1 MLAIHGGAGVISE
14 TVKKY
19 GEAAYLDTLR
29 AALAAGREVL
39 ANDGAAI
46 DAVQAAVE
54 VMEDSPLFNAGRGSV
69 FAANGQHEMEASLQ
83 DGCSRRAGA
92 VLGLRTTR
100 HPIAA
105 ARAVMDRTR
114 HVALSHCDEWLAA
127 QGVSSGRPVGSTSA
141 IVASSWLLRRPPTQ

>member
-1 MLAIHGGAGVISE
+1 MAAPKTSDFVLAIHGGAGVISE

-39 ANDGAAI
+39 ANNGAAI

-69 FAANGQHEMEASLQ
+69 FAANGQHETPDLRHDPSTPASHL
-83 DGCSRRAGA
+83 GA
-92 VLGLRTTR
+92 
-100 HPIAA
+100 
-105 ARAVMDRTR
+105 
-114 HVALSHCDEWLAA
+114 S
-127 QGVSSGRPVGSTSA
+127 
-141 IVASSWLLRRPPTQ
+141 